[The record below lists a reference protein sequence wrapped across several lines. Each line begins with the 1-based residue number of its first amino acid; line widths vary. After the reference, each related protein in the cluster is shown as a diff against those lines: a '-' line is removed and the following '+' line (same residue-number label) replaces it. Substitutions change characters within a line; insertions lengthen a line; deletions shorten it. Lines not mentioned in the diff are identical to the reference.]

1 MRIMSKARATASPSQ
16 PPKKPV
22 NLSINDDLLAAAR
35 DLSINLSA
43 TEAALEEAVA
53 KARRERWLT
62 DNEAAIAA
70 YNERV
75 DSNGVFSD
83 GLRQF

>member
-1 MRIMSKARATASPSQ
+1 MRTMRRAS
-16 PPKKPV
+16 KKPV
-22 NLSINDDLLAAAR
+22 NLSINGDLLAAAR
-35 DLSINLSA
+35 ELNINLSA
-43 TEAALEEAVA
+43 TMEAALEEAVA
-53 KARRERWLT
+53 KSRRERWLA

-75 DSNGVFSD
+75 DSNGDFSD